1 MTSTSR
7 RLLFS
12 IIGVIVALMLVTVV
26 VVNLGD
32 APTATPATPSPTP
45 TAGPGRE
52 ARSDP
57 PGNAASGE
65 TDTKAPRDDS
75 TMLPRPPS
83 KNRAPLVQLPLPKSG
98 SAQGELVAGFP
109 SDLLPIP
116 ADDAVA
122 SSSVSTEGKYMQAGV
137 EVTSARSATDVV
149 AYYQAT
155 YATLGLAVREIGAVS
170 GSTAYAFARG
180 ENTITLT
187 VVPAT
192 SGSTFTLFGAFRA
205 G

>member
-1 MTSTSR
+1 MTRR
-7 RLLFS
+7 RLLFT
-12 IIGVIVALMLVTVV
+12 ILGVLAAAALITVV
-26 VVNLGD
+26 LVNLGG
-32 APTATPATPSPTP
+32 APAATPATQATPSPTP

-57 PGNAASGE
+57 PGDTETKADTDGKIPGE
-65 TDTKAPRDDS
+65 TT
-75 TMLPRPPS
+75 LPRPPADD
-83 KNRAPLVQLPLPKSG
+83 RPPLVQQPLPPSG

-109 SDLLPIP
+109 SDLLPI
-116 ADDAVA
+116 ATEDAVA
-122 SSSVSTEGKYMQAGV
+122 RSSVTTEGNHMQAGV
-137 EVTSARSATDVV
+137 EASSPRSATEVI

-155 YATLGLAVREIGAVS
+155 YATLGLAAREIEAVS

-180 ENTITLT
+180 DNTITLT